1 MRPFSLTWSS
11 EVDQEEAVVMVT
23 TVHEAVK
30 AAWEGLPGLDLFV
43 PEPEIRPFGDWY
55 LQGMPDE
62 EDYATFAW
70 YQEQAADPETGEVRA
85 ATFLELVLNEPWQLE
100 MPHYDLSLLHQR
112 LIDDEGN
119 PLLGLA
125 ARGRAAVF
133 STHAVRLLVDK
144 WQRLAL
150 LRRLTAH
157 YLGQALAVPI
167 AQERQRAH
175 GPQPCAMRPATT
187 LPMLIA
193 LNEQE
198 RQAQVLYC
206 ELCRQEIGRR
216 LVGSHLGHN

>member
-1 MRPFSLTWSS
+1 MRSFSLTWSS
-11 EVDQEEAVVMVT
+11 EVEEDEAVVMVT

-30 AAWEGLPGLDLFV
+30 AAWAQLPDLSFIV
-43 PEPEIRPFGDWY
+43 PAPEIRPFGDWY
-55 LQGMPDE
+55 LQGEPPE
-62 EDYATFAW
+62 EDYASFAW
-70 YQEQAADPETGEVRA
+70 YQAQAADRDTGEVYA
-85 ATFLELVLNEPWQLE
+85 GVFLDLVVHEPWQQE
-100 MPHYDLSLLHQR
+100 APHYDLSLLHQR
-112 LIDDEGN
+112 LIDAEGR

-133 STHAVRLLVDK
+133 STHATGMLVDK

-157 YLGQALAVPI
+157 YLGQALAIPI
-167 AQERQRAH
+167 SRERQRAH

-193 LNEQE
+193 LTEQE
-198 RQAQVLYC
+198 TQAQVLYC
-206 ELCRQEIGRR
+206 ELCQEEIGRR